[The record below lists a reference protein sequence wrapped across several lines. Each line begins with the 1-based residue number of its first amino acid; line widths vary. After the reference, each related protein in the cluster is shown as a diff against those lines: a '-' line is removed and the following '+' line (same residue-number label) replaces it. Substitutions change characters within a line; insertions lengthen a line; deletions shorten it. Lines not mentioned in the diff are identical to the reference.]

1 MRWCLRVCEDWT
13 TGAAGYSIDLTADSR
28 GAGADEN
35 RGARTHLTSSSFRAF
50 RFATRCPGGRRSRCS
65 SSPLLKPSSTTGQ
78 RQRKEKQLNAT
89 TTPTPS
95 APSATGQQLEK
106 SQKSIACPKASPNR
120 RLHRSADPRRAEGRC
135 TGARQRFSLWTVHG
149 PFLFWQDKREMGG
162 ASPLNKPPC
171 GSRSPPG
178 RRSAAPPT
186 QQRVHLPSHPNDRI
200 SPAADSRPI
209 SQKRKNHTPCRTSSN
224 NWHLN

>member
-135 TGARQRFSLWTVHG
+135 TGARQALFSLDRARPVS
-149 PFLFWQDKREMGG
+149 LLARQKRNGG
-162 ASPLNKPPC
+162 CIPAGQAPC
-171 GSRSPPG
+171 GSRNPSWPPSG
-178 RRSAAPPT
+178 GPNLPRKRFCAAEK
-186 QQRVHLPSHPNDRI
+186 V
-200 SPAADSRPI
+200 SPACRCAPADNLWSR
-209 SQKRKNHTPCRTSSN
+209 QSN
-224 NWHLN
+224 PPA